1 MAWLLFIYY
10 QMRNFRYIVIVLIFT
25 VVQLKAGNFSEKTDE
40 VSVETIKIYPNPV
53 TTGQNFVI
61 DAKKD
66 IDKIE
71 ILNITGECI
80 YSEDVENSSR
90 FQISTEGFKKGL
102 FLIKIIYFDD
112 INEIKR
118 FWVK

>member
-1 MAWLLFIYY
+1 
-10 QMRNFRYIVIVLIFT
+10 MRNYRYILIILSFT
-25 VVQLKAGNFSEKTDE
+25 VLQIKAGNFSEKADE

-53 TTGQNFVI
+53 ANGQNFVI
-61 DAKKD
+61 NAKKD

-80 YSEDVENSSR
+80 YYEDIENTTK

-102 FLIKIIYFDD
+102 FLIKIIYFDN